1 MSKNLSHFL
10 EEIEAQGYGIGV
22 GLIGAGKMGRTII
35 HQIRLAKG
43 IRLAAVAEIYVER
56 AVEAL
61 RKAGYRDEEI
71 RSVRSLE
78 EAERAGDGVVV
89 TSDASIL
96 MELNSVDVI
105 IDATGAVEVGARMGY
120 EAIMR
125 RKNYVMMNAEADA
138 TFGPLLARL
147 AELAGVVYTGD
158 LGDEPGTVMHY
169 LYDPFK
175 SMGFRVVAAGKG
187 KNNPLQRY
195 ATPESVSAD
204 AEKKKLNPRILAS
217 FVDGTK
223 TMVEMTILSN
233 ATGLLPDRRGMH
245 GPKAS
250 VRELSEI
257 FKGKD
262 RGGIL
267 ENEGVVDYV
276 IGIAPG
282 VFIVV
287 DTEDEEVKENFK
299 YLRVGEKPPYAFY
312 RPYHLPG
319 NETVLSAVWA
329 VIYETPIIAPIGHFS
344 DAVAFAKK
352 DLSAGEVID
361 GIGGHTVYGLIE
373 RREISR
379 DEGLLPIGLSEGA
392 KLRRSVRRDEPLHL
406 DDVELEEGLAYRLW
420 RLQEKV
426 IG

>member
-1 MSKNLSHFL
+1 MNKSLSHFL
-10 EEIEAQGYGIGV
+10 EEIESQGYEIGV

-43 IRLAAVAEIYVER
+43 IRLVAVAEIYVER

-61 RKAGYRDEEI
+61 RKAGFRDKEI
-71 RSVRSLE
+71 RNVENLE
-78 EAERAGDGVVV
+78 EAERAGDEVIV
-89 TSDASIL
+89 TPDASIL
-96 MELNSVDVI
+96 MELDRVDVI
-105 IDATGAVEVGARMGY
+105 IDATGAVEVGAKMGY

-125 RKNYVMMNAEADA
+125 RKNYIMMNAEADA

-147 AELAGVVYTGD
+147 AELGGVVYTGD
-158 LGDEPGTVMHY
+158 MGDEPGTVMHY

-195 ATPESVSAD
+195 ATPETLAAT
-204 AEKKKLNPRILAS
+204 AEKKKLNPRVLTS

-233 ATGLLPDRRGMH
+233 ATGLLPDKRGMH
-245 GPKAS
+245 GPRAGVK
-250 VRELSEI
+250 ELAEI
-257 FKGKD
+257 FRSKD

-267 ENEGVVDYV
+267 ENEGIVDYV

-287 DTEDEEVKENFK
+287 DTEDEEIRENLR
-299 YLRVGEKPPYAFY
+299 YLGVGENPPYAFY

-319 NETVLSAVWA
+319 NETVLSAIWA
-329 VIYETPIIAPIGHFS
+329 VVYETPIIAPIGHFS

-361 GIGGHTVYGLIE
+361 GIGGHTVYGMIE
-373 RREISR
+373 RRSISR

-392 KLRRSVRRDEPLHL
+392 KLKRSVRRDEPLHF
-406 DDVELEEGLAYRLW
+406 DDVELEEGLAYSLW